1 MLPSEPR
8 SGGPE
13 AVQLRRHPKSSERSS
28 AALAELLGR
37 RGQPNGVV
45 DGVKLGGVR
54 FQTREVVEEAQS
66 RGVERTG
73 SGSDHWNEPE
83 VFGLKPLVV
92 LRHLDNEGS
101 L

>member
-37 RGQPNGVV
+37 RGQPNGVG
-45 DGVKLGGVR
+45 DGVGLRGVR
-54 FQTREVVEEAQS
+54 FQTREVIEEPQS
-66 RGVERTG
+66 RGVER
-73 SGSDHWNEPE
+73 P
-83 VFGLKPLVV
+83 
-92 LRHLDNEGS
+92 
-101 L
+101 